1 MKEFFLKAGGFFKNL
16 FAKIVD
22 VLNRAEQKAFDFLY
36 AKLSVTPFSELTED
50 IIFYSALAVAALLII
65 LILVLIFKP
74 KKRKYTFIIE
84 NDKIVRKFKKK
95 EDIPY
100 PEVALADDEIMAGWF
115 SDSNYNN
122 LFDLTN
128 AKKRKLK
135 LYAKIV
141 KADSMLTGTP
151 VAEQA
156 SNVAAESL
164 DKTVAAPAPVQS
176 DASAAQRFCPE
187 CGAKLSPDAAFCVNC
202 GAKIGYRAAAAEA
215 PAYVQPAAEA
225 PTYVQPAAEAP
236 AQPTPAQP
244 TYEWKAE
251 AERPVEPVVQQVAPA
266 YEKSAE
272 GKTEPKRDVDFG
284 GLVEEAPSV
293 KPNIV
298 EERLE
303 ITRPALTLGE
313 IYDEIRFELLSY
325 ERAKAFNKLGTARKK
340 FIAEMFEKDGVV
352 YLYLAVDP
360 DVMIEKGYRVEKHN
374 DPEFKVVPAKKTIT
388 GAKDYQEVMA
398 LIKETMTFNN
408 LVKSEVNMATKTVS
422 DETAR
427 RNGFAFF
434 VKNDVVATAAQDY
447 YKLLRANVLSYSVD
461 KSKPFNEANSGK
473 MILKIF
479 KKGEKIFVYL
489 TLDAAAENLE
499 FVGYDK
505 NFADTPAMFEVATL
519 DDLNRAYALI
529 EKVMFRFGMEK
540 HPENAELLL
549 DESLKEN
556 CGFGYRIR
564 N

>member
-1 MKEFFLKAGGFFKNL
+1 MKEFFLKAGDFFKNL
-16 FAKIVD
+16 FTKIVGA
-22 VLNRAEQKAFDFLY
+22 LNHAEQKAFDFLY
-36 AKLSVTPFSELTED
+36 TKLSVTPFSELTED
-50 IIFYSALAVAALLII
+50 IIFYSALAVAALLLI

-156 SNVAAESL
+156 TNVAAESL
-164 DKTVAAPAPVQS
+164 DKTVAAPASVQS

-215 PAYVQPAAEA
+215 PAY
-225 PTYVQPAAEAP
+225 QPAAEAP
-236 AQPTPAQP
+236 AQPT
-244 TYEWKAE
+244 YERNAE

-284 GLVEEAPSV
+284 GSVEEAPSV

-340 FIAEMFEKDGVV
+340 FIAEMFEKDDVV

-374 DPEFKVVPAKKTIT
+374 DPEFKVVPAKKAIT

>member
-1 MKEFFLKAGGFFKNL
+1 MKEFFLKAGDFFKNL
-16 FAKIVD
+16 FTKIVD
-22 VLNRAEQKAFDFLY
+22 ALNHAEQKAFDFLY
-36 AKLSVTPFSELTED
+36 TKLSVTPFSELTED
-50 IIFYSALAVAALLII
+50 IIFYSALAVAALLLI

-156 SNVAAESL
+156 TNVAAESL
-164 DKTVAAPAPVQS
+164 DKTVAAPASVQS

-215 PAYVQPAAEA
+215 PAN
-225 PTYVQPAAEAP
+225 QPAAEAP
-236 AQPTPAQP
+236 AQPT
-244 TYEWKAE
+244 YERNAE

-272 GKTEPKRDVDFG
+272 GKTEPKHDVDFG
-284 GLVEEAPSV
+284 GSVEEAPSV

-340 FIAEMFEKDGVV
+340 FIAEMFEKDDVV

-374 DPEFKVVPAKKTIT
+374 DPEFKVVPAKKAIT

>member
-1 MKEFFLKAGGFFKNL
+1 MKEFFLKVGGFFINL
-16 FAKIVD
+16 FTKIVGA
-22 VLNRAEQKAFDFLY
+22 LNSAEQKAFDFLY
-36 AKLSVTPFSELTED
+36 EKLSVTPFSELIED
-50 IIFYSALAVAALLII
+50 IIFYSALAVAALLLI

-84 NDKIVRKFKKK
+84 NDTIVRKFKKK

-115 SDSNYNN
+115 SDSNYNY
-122 LFDLTN
+122 LFDLTK

-164 DKTVAAPAPVQS
+164 DKTVAAPASVQS
-176 DASAAQRFCPE
+176 DASLAQRFCPE

-202 GAKIGYRAAAAEA
+202 GAKIGYRAAAAET
-215 PAYVQPAAEA
+215 PA
-225 PTYVQPAAEAP
+225 YVQPAAEAP

-244 TYEWKAE
+244 SYERNAE

-284 GLVEEAPSV
+284 GSVEEAPSV
-293 KPNIV
+293 KPSIV

-340 FIAEMFEKDGVV
+340 FIAEMFEKDNVV

>member
-1 MKEFFLKAGGFFKNL
+1 MKEFFLKVGGFFINL
-16 FAKIVD
+16 FTKIVGA
-22 VLNRAEQKAFDFLY
+22 LNYAEQKAFDFLY
-36 AKLSVTPFSELTED
+36 EKLSVTPFSELTED
-50 IIFYSALAVAALLII
+50 IIFYSALAVAALLLI

-84 NDKIVRKFKKK
+84 NDTIVRKFKKK

-164 DKTVAAPAPVQS
+164 DKTVAAPASVQS
-176 DASAAQRFCPE
+176 DASLAQRFCPE
-187 CGAKLSPDAAFCVNC
+187 CGAKLSPDAAFCINC

-225 PTYVQPAAEAP
+225 P

-244 TYEWKAE
+244 SYEWKAE

-272 GKTEPKRDVDFG
+272 GKTEPKRDVDVG
-284 GLVEEAPSV
+284 GSVEEAPSV
-293 KPNIV
+293 KPSIV

-340 FIAEMFEKDGVV
+340 FIAEMFEKDNVV

>member
-1 MKEFFLKAGGFFKNL
+1 M
-16 FAKIVD
+16 
-22 VLNRAEQKAFDFLY
+22 
-36 AKLSVTPFSELTED
+36 
-50 IIFYSALAVAALLII
+50 
-65 LILVLIFKP
+65 
-74 KKRKYTFIIE
+74 
-84 NDKIVRKFKKK
+84 
-95 EDIPY
+95 
-100 PEVALADDEIMAGWF
+100 
-115 SDSNYNN
+115 
-122 LFDLTN
+122 
-128 AKKRKLK
+128 
-135 LYAKIV
+135 
-141 KADSMLTGTP
+141 
-151 VAEQA
+151 
-156 SNVAAESL
+156 
-164 DKTVAAPAPVQS
+164 
-176 DASAAQRFCPE
+176 
-187 CGAKLSPDAAFCVNC
+187 
-202 GAKIGYRAAAAEA
+202 
-215 PAYVQPAAEA
+215 
-225 PTYVQPAAEAP
+225 EAP

-244 TYEWKAE
+244 TYERNAE

-284 GLVEEAPSV
+284 GSVEEAPSV
-293 KPNIV
+293 KPSIV

-340 FIAEMFEKDGVV
+340 FIAEMFEKDNVV

-374 DPEFKVVPAKKTIT
+374 DPEFKVVPAKKAIT

>member
-1 MKEFFLKAGGFFKNL
+1 MKEFFLKVRDFFVNL
-16 FAKIVD
+16 FTTCVD
-22 VLNRAEQKAFDFLY
+22 GLNWVEDKAFGFLY
-36 AKLSVTPFSELTED
+36 SRLNIPEFKPVVED
-50 IIFYSALAVAALLII
+50 IIFYAVLAVAVLLIV

-74 KKRKYTFIIE
+74 KKRKYTFIIDG
-84 NDKIVRKFKKK
+84 DKVVKKFKKK
-95 EDIPY
+95 ETIPY

-115 SDSNYNN
+115 LDGGYNK
-122 LFDLTN
+122 LFDSTT

-151 VAEQA
+151 VTEPAA
-156 SNVAAESL
+156 NVAAETL
-164 DKTVAAPAPVQS
+164 DKTATDNVAA
-176 DASAAQRFCPE
+176 AQKFCPE
-187 CGAKLSPDAAFCVNC
+187 CGAKLSADAAFCVNC
-202 GAKIGYRAAAAEA
+202 GAKIAYRGAAEA
-215 PAYVQPAAEA
+215 TIAEPAGATLAESNQEVKPELGVGFGLGGSVQE
-225 PTYVQPAAEAP
+225 T
-236 AQPTPAQP
+236 
-244 TYEWKAE
+244 
-251 AERPVEPVVQQVAPA
+251 
-266 YEKSAE
+266 
-272 GKTEPKRDVDFG
+272 
-284 GLVEEAPSV
+284 PSV
-293 KPNIV
+293 KANIV
-298 EERLE
+298 EEQLE
-303 ITRPALTLGE
+303 ISRPALTLGE

-325 ERAKAFNKLGTARKK
+325 ERAKAFNKLGSARKK
-340 FIAEMFEKDGVV
+340 FIAEMFEKEGVV

-360 DVMIEKGYRVEKHN
+360 DVMLEKGYRVEKHS
-374 DPEFKVVPAKKTIT
+374 DPEFKVVPAKKIIT

-434 VKNDVVATAAQDY
+434 VKNDVVATSAQDY

-489 TLDAAAENLE
+489 TLDAAAESLE

-505 NFADTPAMFEVATL
+505 NFADTPAMFEVATP
-519 DDLNRAYALI
+519 DDLSRAYALI
-529 EKVMFRFGMEK
+529 DKVMFRFGMEK
-540 HPENAELLL
+540 HPENAELSL

>member
-1 MKEFFLKAGGFFKNL
+1 MKEFFLKAGGFFKNS
-16 FAKIVD
+16 FAKIVGA
-22 VLNRAEQKAFDFLY
+22 LNSAEQKAFDFLY
-36 AKLSVTPFSELTED
+36 EKLSVTPFSELTED
-50 IIFYSALAVAALLII
+50 IIFYSALAVAALLLI

-74 KKRKYTFIIE
+74 KKRKYTFIIG

-115 SDSNYNN
+115 SDSNYNY

-164 DKTVAAPAPVQS
+164 DKTVAAPASVQS
-176 DASAAQRFCPE
+176 DASAAQRFCSE

-202 GAKIGYRAAAAEA
+202 GAKIGYRAAAAEESA
-215 PAYVQPAAEA
+215 
-225 PTYVQPAAEAP
+225 YVQPAAEAP

-244 TYEWKAE
+244 SYERNAE

-266 YEKSAE
+266 YEKSAD
-272 GKTEPKRDVDFG
+272 GTTEPKRDVDVG
-284 GLVEEAPSV
+284 GSVEEAPSV
-293 KPNIV
+293 KPSIV

-340 FIAEMFEKDGVV
+340 FIAEMFEKDNVV

-374 DPEFKVVPAKKTIT
+374 DPEFKVVPAKKAIT

-556 CGFGYRIR
+556 CRFGYRIR

>member
-1 MKEFFLKAGGFFKNL
+1 MKEFFLKVGGFFINL
-16 FAKIVD
+16 FTKIVGA
-22 VLNRAEQKAFDFLY
+22 LNYAEQKAFDFLY
-36 AKLSVTPFSELTED
+36 EKLSVTPFSELTED
-50 IIFYSALAVAALLII
+50 IIFYSALAVAALLLI

-74 KKRKYTFIIE
+74 KKRKYTFIIG

-115 SDSNYNN
+115 SDSNYNY
-122 LFDLTN
+122 LFDLTK

-164 DKTVAAPAPVQS
+164 DKTVAAPASVQS

-187 CGAKLSPDAAFCVNC
+187 CGAKLSPDAAFCINC
-202 GAKIGYRAAAAEA
+202 GAKIGYRAAAAEETA
-215 PAYVQPAAEA
+215 
-225 PTYVQPAAEAP
+225 YVQPAAEAP

-244 TYEWKAE
+244 SYERNAE

-272 GKTEPKRDVDFG
+272 GKTEPKRDVDVG
-284 GLVEEAPSV
+284 GSVEEAPSV
-293 KPNIV
+293 KPSIV

-340 FIAEMFEKDGVV
+340 FIAEMFEKDNVV

>member
-1 MKEFFLKAGGFFKNL
+1 MKELFLKAGGFFKKL

-36 AKLSVTPFSELTED
+36 EKLSVTPFSELTED
-50 IIFYSALAVAALLII
+50 IIFYSALAVAALLLI

-74 KKRKYTFIIE
+74 KKRKYTFIIG

-115 SDSNYNN
+115 SDSNYND

-176 DASAAQRFCPE
+176 DASLAQRFCSE

-202 GAKIGYRAAAAEA
+202 GAKIGYRAAAAEETA
-215 PAYVQPAAEA
+215 
-225 PTYVQPAAEAP
+225 YVQPAAEAP

-244 TYEWKAE
+244 SYERNVE

-272 GKTEPKRDVDFG
+272 DKTELKRDVDFG
-284 GLVEEAPSV
+284 GSVEEAPSV
-293 KPNIV
+293 KPSIV

-325 ERAKAFNKLGTARKK
+325 ERAKTFNKLGTARKK
-340 FIAEMFEKDGVV
+340 FIAEMFEKDNVV

>member
-1 MKEFFLKAGGFFKNL
+1 MKEFFLKAGDFFKNL
-16 FAKIVD
+16 FTKIVGA
-22 VLNRAEQKAFDFLY
+22 LNHAEQKAFDFLY
-36 AKLSVTPFSELTED
+36 TKLSVTPFSELTED
-50 IIFYSALAVAALLII
+50 IIFYSALAVAALLLI
-65 LILVLIFKP
+65 LILVLLFKP

-156 SNVAAESL
+156 TNVSAESL
-164 DKTVAAPAPVQS
+164 DKTVTAPASVQS
-176 DASAAQRFCPE
+176 DGSAAQRFCPE

-225 PTYVQPAAEAP
+225 P
-236 AQPTPAQP
+236 AQP
-244 TYEWKAE
+244 TYERNAE
-251 AERPVEPVVQQVAPA
+251 AERPVDPVVQQVAPA

-272 GKTEPKRDVDFG
+272 GKTEPKHDVDFG
-284 GLVEEAPSV
+284 GSVEEAPSV

-340 FIAEMFEKDGVV
+340 FIAEMFEKDDVV

-374 DPEFKVVPAKKTIT
+374 DPEFKVVPAKKAIT